1 MCIPDVEATRP
12 PFVQKPT
19 TKSVVTQKIVVSS
32 ERPEEKTTT
41 QPAVTKPTISV
52 VKVRS
57 TRKLCRILYT
67 KNEVNYFYVEK
78 IRACALHCT
87 KDGAFTA
94 RDKETLEEWI
104 NGLAYMCALLCVF
117 AIFAVVC
124 NYSKTNFPE
133 RPIVFITVCYFFYS
147 IAFIIR
153 IVIGREGTS
162 CQEEGG
168 EHYLLLD
175 GSGNISCATTFLLAY
190 CFSMAQSIW
199 WVVLTVC
206 WFLSAGMRWKSE
218 RIKKKAAYFHF
229 FAWGVPCA
237 KTVVILVLR
246 KIDVNELSGMCFVGN
261 RYENLGSLRAFVLG
275 PLFTYLIMGVTFL
288 IFGFVARFIAV
299 FRPPISCCEDQEHNT
314 KYESRLL
321 PTGVYAALHTFF
333 STYILAS
340 YFYEYVNKEIWFTD
354 PSSSGPNFEVFLLRT
369 VMDFAIGIT
378 AASWLLL
385 AHVPRLCSKL
395 RLRLSEPEVTLSEAQ
410 LQPLRQLGGGGG
422 TNQTSI

>member
-1 MCIPDVEATRP
+1 MQGSFRNVSPRCTRLLLLLTYFSAGTTFFGVVEASLNPANGGHDKFRCEKINIDFCKDMEYNSTMQMGSGWRNEFTGKESQAETEKDLKMYQSLVDSGCSPDLKKLLCSIYLPFCHEKTPKPVYACRPLCEKVLKKCHPVLSRSSSFGQFSFPPALNCSRLPYEKNVADEMCIPDVEATRP
-12 PFVQKPT
+12 PFVPKPT
-19 TKSVVTQKIVVSS
+19 TKSVITQEVVVSS
-32 ERPEEKTTT
+32 ARPEEKTTT

-229 FAWGVPCA
+229 FA
-237 KTVVILVLR
+237 
-246 KIDVNELSGMCFVGN
+246 
-261 RYENLGSLRAFVLG
+261 
-275 PLFTYLIMGVTFL
+275 
-288 IFGFVARFIAV
+288 
-299 FRPPISCCEDQEHNT
+299 
-314 KYESRLL
+314 
-321 PTGVYAALHTFF
+321 
-333 STYILAS
+333 
-340 YFYEYVNKEIWFTD
+340 
-354 PSSSGPNFEVFLLRT
+354 
-369 VMDFAIGIT
+369 
-378 AASWLLL
+378 
-385 AHVPRLCSKL
+385 
-395 RLRLSEPEVTLSEAQ
+395 
-410 LQPLRQLGGGGG
+410 
-422 TNQTSI
+422 